1 MSESNWKRAR
11 KSGFTGELTKDQLLR
26 LSAVI
31 GIDKSLELYFPS
43 PSLEQ
48 VYRPKR
54 RPALQRRATGRC
66 RHRRRAAAS
75 PLYPDL
81 SRRGA
86 GRRMRKT
93 ELSVRGLVRL
103 SPATYHKPPAL
114 SGLVVSDA
122 ELEIL
127 AEIEGLT
134 STPVSIPASGLTQT

>member
-1 MSESNWKRAR
+1 MSENNWKRAR
-11 KSGFTGELTKDQLLR
+11 KPGFTGELTKDQLLR

-31 GIDKSLELYFPS
+31 GIYK
-43 PSLEQ
+43 
-48 VYRPKR
+48 
-54 RPALQRRATGRC
+54 RRATGRC

-86 GRRMRKT
+86 WRRMRKT

-103 SPATYHKPPAL
+103 LPATYHKPPAL
-114 SGLVVSDA
+114 SGLVDSDA
-122 ELEIL
+122 ELVIL

-134 STPVSIPASGLTQT
+134 SAPVSIPATGLTQT

>member
-1 MSESNWKRAR
+1 MQAN
-11 KSGFTGELTKDQLLR
+11 FTGELMKDQLLR
-26 LSAVI
+26 LSALI
-31 GIDKSLELYFPS
+31 GIYKSLELYFPS

-48 VYRPKR
+48 VYPPKR

-103 SPATYHKPPAL
+103 LPAAAL
-114 SGLVVSDA
+114 SGSVDSDA
-122 ELEIL
+122 EMEIL

-134 STPVSIPASGLTQT
+134 SARLLPSVPVSIPASGLTQT

>member
-1 MSESNWKRAR
+1 VQAN
-11 KSGFTGELTKDQLLR
+11 FTGELMKDQLLR
-26 LSAVI
+26 LSALI
-31 GIDKSLELYFPS
+31 GIYKSLELYFPS

-48 VYRPKR
+48 VYPPKR

-103 SPATYHKPPAL
+103 LPAAAL
-114 SGLVVSDA
+114 SGSVDSDA
-122 ELEIL
+122 EMEIL

-134 STPVSIPASGLTQT
+134 SARLLPSVPVSIPASGLTQT